1 MKHLVRSFAALALA
15 ALAGIILARTGGDL
29 ALARRYF
36 TPGEGW
42 THSNDSL
49 IQFLYRYG
57 PWLAVALSIGG
68 FVLGLRSAFGPQR
81 RSLAAR
87 QAWFLPLLLLLGPG
101 LLVNAVGK
109 DNWGRPRPKQVQ
121 EFGGPD
127 TYITAGAIG
136 PVAKDR
142 KSFPSGHAS
151 MGFYLLAGYFIW
163 RGRRPLLARASL
175 AAGLVM
181 GAAIGWARIVQGGH
195 FLSDV
200 IWAGAVVYLA
210 GELLAWAWLGER
222 PLAAPA
228 SGRHPSATPS
238 TPPTA
243 SSS

>member
-1 MKHLVRSFAALALA
+1 MKPLVRSIAVLAFAV
-15 ALAGIILARTGGDL
+15 LAGIILARTGGDI
-29 ALARRYF
+29 AVARRYF

-42 THSNDSL
+42 TQADDAVFRL
-49 IQFLYRYG
+49 LYRYG
-57 PWLAVALSIGG
+57 PWLAVTLAVGG
-68 FVLGLRSAFGPQR
+68 LGMGLLYTFGPTR
-81 RSLAAR
+81 DARAAR
-87 QAWFLPLLLLLGPG
+87 RAWLFPLLMLLGPG

-109 DNWGRPRPKQVQ
+109 DNWGRPRPKQIQ

-151 MGFYLLAGYFIW
+151 MGFYLLAGYFVW

-175 AAGLVM
+175 AAGVLM

-200 IWAGAVVYLA
+200 IWAGAAVFIA
-210 GELLAWAWLGER
+210 GEVIAWLLLRER
-222 PLAAPA
+222 PLAGAVLTAQRSA
-228 SGRHPSATPS
+228 S
-238 TPPTA
+238 PPPP

>member
-1 MKHLVRSFAALALA
+1 MKPLVRSLAVLALA

-29 ALARRYF
+29 ALARHYF
-36 TPGEGW
+36 TPGAGW
-42 THSNDSL
+42 TQESDPVVQL
-49 IQFLYRYG
+49 LYRFG
-57 PWLAVALSIGG
+57 PWLAVTLALVGLG
-68 FVLGLRSAFGPQR
+68 VGLRSAFGPGR
-81 RSLAAR
+81 GSVAAR
-87 QAWFLPLLLLLGPG
+87 QAWFFPLLMLLGPG

-151 MGFYLLAGYFIW
+151 MGFYLLAGYFVW
-163 RGRRPLLARASL
+163 RGRRPLLARSSL
-175 AAGLVM
+175 AAGLLM

-200 IWAGAVVYLA
+200 IWAGAVVYAA
-210 GELLAWAWLGER
+210 GELLAWAWLDKR
-222 PLAAPA
+222 TLADPT
-228 SGRHPSATPS
+228 STRHGSAIPSPH
-238 TPPTA
+238 

>member
-1 MKHLVRSFAALALA
+1 MKPLVRILAVLALA
-15 ALAGIILARTGGDL
+15 VLAGIILARTGGDI
-29 ALARRYF
+29 AVARRYF

-42 THSNDSL
+42 TQADDSL
-49 IQFLYRYG
+49 IQLLYRFG
-57 PWLAVALSIGG
+57 PWLAVTLAVGG
-68 FVLGLRSAFGPQR
+68 LGVGLRSAFGPQR
-81 RSLAAR
+81 GSMAAR
-87 QAWFLPLLLLLGPG
+87 RAWFFPLLMLLGPG

-109 DNWGRPRPKQVQ
+109 DHWGRPRPKQIQ
-121 EFGGPD
+121 EFGGTD

-151 MGFYLLAGYFIW
+151 MGFYLMAGYFVW

-175 AAGLVM
+175 SAGVLM

-210 GELLAWAWLGER
+210 GELLAWAWLREQA
-222 PLAAPA
+222 LAEATLTTH
-228 SGRHPSATPS
+228 GSATP
-238 TPPTA
+238 TPP

>member
-42 THSNDSL
+42 THSSDTL
-49 IQFLYRYG
+49 IQLLYRYG
-57 PWLAVALSIGG
+57 PWLAVGLSIGG
-68 FVLGLRSAFGPQR
+68 LVQGLRSAFGPQR
-81 RSLAAR
+81 GSLAAR
-87 QAWFLPLLLLLGPG
+87 RAWFLPLLMLLGPG

-136 PVAKDR
+136 PIAKDR

-163 RGRRPLLARASL
+163 RGRRPLLARASF
-175 AAGLVM
+175 AAGLLM

-210 GELLAWAWLGER
+210 GELLAGAWLSERTLADR
-222 PLAAPA
+222 PLTAHGSP
-228 SGRHPSATPS
+228 TP
-238 TPPTA
+238 TPPT
-243 SSS
+243 SS

>member
-1 MKHLVRSFAALALA
+1 MKPLVRSIAVLAFAV
-15 ALAGIILARTGGDL
+15 LAGIILARTGGDI
-29 ALARRYF
+29 AVARRYF

-42 THSNDSL
+42 TQADDAVVQL
-49 IQFLYRYG
+49 LYRYG
-57 PWLAVALSIGG
+57 PWLAVTLAIGG
-68 FVLGLRSAFGPQR
+68 LGMGLLYTFGPTR
-81 RSLAAR
+81 DARAAR
-87 QAWFLPLLLLLGPG
+87 RAWLFPLLMLLGPG

-109 DNWGRPRPKQVQ
+109 DNWGRPRPKQIQ

-151 MGFYLLAGYFIW
+151 MGFYLLAGYFVW

-175 AAGLVM
+175 ASGVLM

-200 IWAGAVVYLA
+200 IWAGAVVFAA
-210 GELLAWAWLGER
+210 GELLAWLLLRER
-222 PLAAPA
+222 TLADAA
-228 SGRHPSATPS
+228 STTQHSATP
-238 TPPTA
+238 TLPP
-243 SSS
+243 SS

>member
-1 MKHLVRSFAALALA
+1 MKPLVRSFAVLALA

-42 THSNDSL
+42 IHSEDPL
-49 IQFLYRYG
+49 IKFLYRYG
-57 PWLAVALSIGG
+57 PWLAVTLALGG
-68 FVLGLRSAFGPQR
+68 LGVGLRSAFGPQR
-81 RSLAAR
+81 GSLAAR
-87 QAWFLPLLLLLGPG
+87 QAWFFPLLMLLGPG

-163 RGRRPLLARASL
+163 RGRRALLARASL
-175 AAGLVM
+175 AAGLLM

-210 GELLAWAWLGER
+210 GELLAWALLRERTLADR
-222 PLAAPA
+222 PLTTHGSA
-228 SGRHPSATPS
+228 SP
-238 TPPTA
+238 TPP

>member
-1 MKHLVRSFAALALA
+1 MKPLVRILAALAFA
-15 ALAGIILARTGGDL
+15 ALAGIILARTGGDI
-29 ALARRYF
+29 AVARHYF

-42 THSNDSL
+42 TQADDAVFRL
-49 IQFLYRYG
+49 LYRYG
-57 PWLAVALSIGG
+57 PWLAVSLSIGG
-68 FVLGLRSAFGPQR
+68 LGMGLLYTFGPTR
-81 RSLAAR
+81 DTRAAR
-87 QAWFLPLLLLLGPG
+87 RAWLFPLLMLMGPG

-109 DNWGRPRPKQVQ
+109 DNWGRPRPKQIQ

-151 MGFYLLAGYFIW
+151 MGFYVLAGYFVW

-175 AAGLVM
+175 AAGVLM

-200 IWAGAVVYLA
+200 IWAGAAVFIA
-210 GELLAWAWLGER
+210 GELLAWLLLRER
-222 PLAAPA
+222 TLADAA
-228 SGRHPSATPS
+228 STTQHSATP
-238 TPPTA
+238 TLPP
-243 SSS
+243 SS